1 MATCCENHFVGNA
14 RRLLRGDPTRTLS
27 ISRRFLGDFRRRF
40 RKTQKEVFDFLVTK
54 DALGLVER
62 VQPSI
67 RGIFNVAPKEFE
79 FATDPAK
86 LDAFNSWFKQQTET
100 NILSPSPG
108 TDPTKPWTSEY
119 VDSAYKKGQLNAYLS
134 TKEAKLLTELG
145 VGDETAAE
153 FLRSSFIAP
162 ETVSKLRLLGT
173 RTFDTLAGITGQMS
187 TDMSRIMAQGL
198 ADGSGPREIAKT
210 MAEQIQGISK
220 RRAETIART
229 EVIMAHAEGQLDA
242 FEKLGVE
249 ELGLTAEWST
259 AGDDRVCPDCFAREG
274 EIFLI
279 KEARGLIPL
288 HPNCRCTWVPSPDE
302 PTKNRP
308 QRRSAAR
315 KKFREQGGALPARPL
330 RTPKRDFGDPRTAGT
345 TIPAPAPRPTPTPRP
360 APAPRPAP
368 KPTPRPPVAPKP
380 PVVAP
385 KPPVPTPPAPK
396 PPTTAPAPKP
406 KPRPRPKRGAGPN
419 IGPDRNL
426 PKGTKIPSD
435 YKAKDFV
442 SRQVKVVAQ
451 GGDTAAVT
459 ANIRTAIKNLDRSH
473 TLPTWNLWQ
482 RNSNKSNWFQR
493 KKIGR
498 NGNTNGQ
505 YSGQYKSVEIK
516 QGLRKANQRMTAYHE
531 FGHYIDDNYFG
542 VPSGG
547 FGGGKFGS
555 EASTSKLWSSPER
568 LKRSSALGVEGDAK
582 MKKLMDFIKD
592 TDSYK
597 TLISDAS
604 HTRYSTAYVNYVSS
618 DVELFARSYAQYI
631 AEKSK
636 DTEVLSFMDQ
646 ITKGRASYMPTSQW
660 TKAEMKKM
668 VPLYDDLFNELAK
681 QSSVNAGL
689 TP

>member
-1 MATCCENHFVGNA
+1 M
-14 RRLLRGDPTRTLS
+14 
-27 ISRRFLGDFRRRF
+27 
-40 RKTQKEVFDFLVTK
+40 VTK
-54 DALGLVER
+54 DALGLKDR

-67 RGIFNVAPKEFE
+67 RGIFNVAPREFE

-86 LDAFNSWFKQQTET
+86 LDAFNAWFKQQTET

-134 TKEAKLLTELG
+134 TKEAELLTELG
-145 VGDETAAE
+145 VGEETAAE
-153 FLRSSFIAP
+153 FLRSSFVAP

-173 RTFDTLAGITGQMS
+173 RTFDTLPGITAAMGA
-187 TDMSRIMAQGL
+187 DMSRILTQGL
-198 ADGSGPREIAKT
+198 ADGSGPREIART
-210 MAEQIQGISK
+210 MATQIQGISR

-274 EIFLI
+274 EIFPI

-315 KKFREQGGALPARPL
+315 KKFREQGGALPARPQ
-330 RTPKRDFGDPRTAGT
+330 RTPRRDFGDPPNQGT
-345 TIPAPAPRPTPTPRP
+345 TIPAPAPRPTPAPRP
-360 APAPRPAP
+360 PTPAPRPAP
-368 KPTPRPPVAPKP
+368 APTPRPPVAPKP

-385 KPPVPTPPAPK
+385 RPPTPAPAAPK

-406 KPRPRPKRGAGPN
+406 KPRRKPTASQGPN

-426 PKGTKIPSD
+426 PRGQKIPAD
-435 YKAKDFV
+435 YKATDFV
-442 SRQVKVVAQ
+442 SRQIKVIDSA
-451 GGDTAAVT
+451 GDKATVT
-459 ANIRTAIKNLDRSH
+459 KNLRDAIKNLDRAH
-473 TLPTWNLWQ
+473 TLPTWNLW
-482 RNSNKSNWFQR
+482 NSTSNKSSWFQR
-493 KKIGR
+493 NKIGR

-505 YSGQYKSVEIK
+505 YTGNFKSIEVK
-516 QGLRKANQRMTAYHE
+516 QSLQRANQRMTAYHE
-531 FGHYIDDNYFG
+531 FGHYVDDNFMG
-542 VPSGG
+542 MPSMG
-547 FGGGKFGS
+547 FGPGKFGS
-555 EASTSKLWSSPER
+555 EASQSKIWGNPDRLTRSSP
-568 LKRSSALGVEGDAK
+568 LGVKGDAK
-582 MKKLMDFIKD
+582 MKKLMNFIKES
-592 TDSYK
+592 DSYK
-597 TLISDAS
+597 TLASKATSD
-604 HTRYSTAYVNYVSS
+604 RYGAAYVNYVTS
-618 DVELFARSYAQYI
+618 DVELFARAYAQYI

-636 DTEVLSFMDQ
+636 DTEVLNFMLQ
-646 ITKGRASYMPTSQW
+646 IRNGRASYIPTSQW
-660 TKAEMKKM
+660 TTAEMKDM
-668 VPLYDDLFNELAK
+668 VPLFDDLFKELGK